1 MKECTSIKDHLD
13 EFNKTIMDL
22 RNIDVRIDNEDQTI
36 ILMCSLLNS
45 YEQFIDTMIY
55 GKATLNSRELK
66 KRVSRSRKNDLGE
79 GLVARRR
86 TGKKNNGRRG
96 RSRLKSKVNKKCFKC
111 KKERHYVKNCPN
123 HKGKENEKTS
133 NSDDATIAKEKWYTV
148 DVLLVTVTNSND
160 DGYLIQG
167 ASIICLLIGIGSI
180 PTNL

>member
-66 KRVSRSRKNDLGE
+66 KRVSRSRKDDLGE

-133 NSDDATIAKEKWYTV
+133 NSDDSTIAKE
-148 DVLLVTVTNSND
+148 N
-160 DGYLIQG
+160 
-167 ASIICLLIGIGSI
+167 
-180 PTNL
+180 